1 MNNFFDEE
9 LVDQR
14 GTITF
19 EKRRKFR
26 EGVENFIDGKLN
38 DERIIRE
45 AYRNEEEVLKEELNM
60 SIYDRFKEDEE
71 VSYLNE
77 STEVLAEGTED
88 LFVDI
93 LCETVIRALNIDSEL
108 VEDNREQITDKVKGV
123 YTAFQE
129 EINFEGSQVVVDLVT
144 KCRECATTFDID
156 KHDSLYETADAIAM
170 IVKEK
175 VARVIEEEKTMS
187 KLEIMREEN
196 EYNCSVD
203 IKLTLFK
210 EMEIENVKQA
220 IQECGDRENIT
231 KENLLLM
238 SFYETVVDYTLL
250 ETLNTLRMI
259 EFNNEMYRDTSRRRL
274 RECEIKDI

>member
-1 MNNFFDEE
+1 MKNFFDEE

-26 EGVENFIDGKLN
+26 EGVENFIDEKLN
-38 DERIIRE
+38 NEKVIKE
-45 AYRNEEEVLKEELNM
+45 AYNNEELVLKEELNL
-60 SIYDRFKEDEE
+60 SVYDRFKEDEE
-71 VSYLNE
+71 LTNLNE
-77 STEVLAEGTED
+77 STELLNEGTED
-88 LFVDI
+88 LFVDV
-93 LCETVIRALNIDSEL
+93 LCETVIRALNIDEVL
-108 VEDNREQITDKVKGV
+108 VEDNREQITDKIKGV

-129 EINFEGSQVVVDLVT
+129 EMNFEGSQVVVDLVT
-144 KCRECATTFDID
+144 KCKECATTFNID
-156 KHDSLYETADAIAM
+156 KHDALYETADAIAM

-175 VARVIEEEKTMS
+175 VATVIEEEKTMS
-187 KLEIMREEN
+187 KLELMKEEN
-196 EYNCSVD
+196 EYSSTVD

-220 IQECGDRENIT
+220 INECGDREGIT

-250 ETLNTLRMI
+250 ETFNTLRMI
-259 EFNNEMYRDTSRRRL
+259 DFNTEMYKDSSRRRL
-274 RECEIKDI
+274 VECTIKDI

>member
-19 EKRRKFR
+19 DKRRKFR
-26 EGVENFIDGKLN
+26 EGVENFIDAKLN
-38 DERIIRE
+38 DERTINE
-45 AYRNEEEVLKEELNM
+45 VYKNEEEVLKEELNL
-60 SIYDRFKEDEE
+60 SIYDRFKADEE
-71 VSYLNE
+71 LTHLNE

-93 LCETVIRALNIDSEL
+93 LCETVIRALNIDADL
-108 VEDNREQITDKVKGV
+108 VEDNREQITDKVKGL
-123 YTAFQE
+123 YQAFRE
-129 EINFEGSQVVVDLVT
+129 EINLEGSQVVVDLIGR
-144 KCRECATTFDID
+144 CRECATTFDID
-156 KHDSLYETADAIAM
+156 KHDALYEEADNIAM

-175 VARVIEEEKTMS
+175 VATVIEEEKQMS
-187 KLEIMREEN
+187 KLEIMKEEN
-196 EYNCSVD
+196 QYSCSVD

-220 IQECGDRENIT
+220 IKECGERENIT

-250 ETLNTLRMI
+250 ETFNTLRML
-259 EFNNEMYRDTSRRRL
+259 EFNNEMYNDSSRKRL
-274 RECEIKDI
+274 IECEIKDI